1 MRERRKWREP
11 LHSGE
16 RTNVSGKPVDN
27 SILLSLPDKEYGRV
41 RPHLQYVEL
50 PDHRNLHEPGHK
62 LEFAY
67 FLNNGLISLI
77 VAGQNG
83 KSVEIGVIGREGFTP
98 VPMAIGLR
106 WSPHRAVMQV
116 AGEGFRIGVAA
127 LGRLLPLS
135 PSFQAIL
142 TRYAIVQGLQIA
154 QMGGCNRLHN
164 LEQRLARWLLLTQDR
179 IESGQLNITHDFLAT
194 MLGTDRPSVSL
205 TAKSLQT
212 RGIIEYM
219 YGGVKIVNRKK
230 LEAVACECYAVI
242 HKFDAEFTP
251 H

>member
-1 MRERRKWREP
+1 MRKPRKWREP

-16 RTNVSGKPVDN
+16 RTNITGKPVAN
-27 SILLSLPDKEYGRV
+27 SILLSLPDKEYGNV
-41 RPHLQYVEL
+41 RSHLHFVEL
-50 PDHRNLHEPGHK
+50 PHHRNLHEPGHK
-62 LEFAY
+62 LQFAY
-67 FLNNGLISLI
+67 FLNNGLISLV

-106 WSPHRAVMQV
+106 WSPHRAVVQV
-116 AGEGFRIGVAA
+116 AGQGFRISVAA
-127 LGRLLPLS
+127 LEKLLAIS
-135 PSFQAIL
+135 PRFHAIL
-142 TRYAIVQGLQIA
+142 TRYAIIQGLQIA
-154 QMGGCNRLHN
+154 QTGGCNRLHN

-179 IESGQLNITHDFLAT
+179 IESGLLNITHDFLAT

-205 TAKSLQT
+205 AAKSLQT

-230 LEAVACECYAVI
+230 LEAVACECYSVI
-242 HKFDAEFTP
+242 HQFDAEFTRP
-251 H
+251 